1 MGRSRIPAGQFYL
14 KTVHTATP
22 RETRGRAM
30 ARRTGRALRAMRER
44 MSRTVVPSLP
54 CPAARKVNET
64 RCR

>member
-30 ARRTGRALRAMRER
+30 ARRTGRTLRAMRER
-44 MSRTVVPSLP
+44 IS
-54 CPAARKVNET
+54 
-64 RCR
+64 